1 MILNPFCLY
10 SLEHKTYYIISQW
23 RDLQYLPPISVTT
36 ESNNGTEIVSSEA
49 IDDVE
54 GPSELSRRNR
64 KLPPDD
70 PHPEDQIVEQDQVAI
85 PVRVK
90 F

>member
-1 MILNPFCLY
+1 MLRWNFLKK
-10 SLEHKTYYIISQW
+10 SII
-23 RDLQYLPPISVTT
+23 

-64 KLPPDD
+64 KTQPDD
-70 PHPEDQIVEQDQVAI
+70 RQDQKVEQDQVAI
-85 PVRVK
+85 SVRVK
-90 F
+90 V